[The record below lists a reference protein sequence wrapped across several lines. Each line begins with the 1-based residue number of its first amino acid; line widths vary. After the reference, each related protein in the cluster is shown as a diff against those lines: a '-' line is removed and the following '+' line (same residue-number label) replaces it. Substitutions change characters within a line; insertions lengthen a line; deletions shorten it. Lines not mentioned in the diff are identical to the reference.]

1 MSVTQV
7 NVLNIGLM
15 LASCVAAF
23 VFPFRLFLLSY
34 AVLGPLHYLTQISW
48 LHTRGYF
55 TSGKRDYVLLL
66 GLCFCLLLC
75 KYVFIDAYEID
86 ARAWA
91 VAAMLAAIAGA
102 GGMAFGARPVVTA
115 ALMGGALLVA
125 PWVATLDSVQIVVL
139 TFLPTIIHVYC
150 FTAAFILYG
159 ALRGRSV
166 SGIASLVVFAA
177 CTASFFVY
185 RPHPGNEAG
194 EYVRSTYGLFSKLN
208 VYLADW
214 LGLPPL
220 DGDTGVYTSQTG
232 LMLMRL
238 IAFAY
243 TYHYLNW
250 FSKTSVIQWHKI
262 PRAWAIA
269 NVVLWLGAIALYVI
283 DYRIGMVVLFSLSW
297 LHVVLELPLDHRTFA
312 GIGRE
317 LGAIV
322 RRSPSA
328 VPARSAQPS
337 PSATS

>member
-23 VFPFRLFLLSY
+23 VFPFELFLLSY

-55 TSGKRDYVLLL
+55 TAEKRDYLLL
-66 GLCFCLLLC
+66 LALCFCLLVC
-75 KYVFIDAYEID
+75 KYVFIDAFEID
-86 ARAWA
+86 ARSWA
-91 VAAMLAAIAGA
+91 VTAMLVAIAGA
-102 GGMAFGARPVVTA
+102 AGMGLGARRTVTT
-115 ALMGGALLVA
+115 ALIVGALLLS
-125 PWVATLDSVQIVVL
+125 PWIASLDSTQIVVL

-166 SGIASLVVFAA
+166 SGIASLVVFAT

-185 RPHPGNEAG
+185 RPHAAGEVG

-214 LGLPPL
+214 LGLTPL
-220 DGDTGVYTSQTG
+220 DGDAGVYASETGVA
-232 LMLMRL
+232 LMRF

-262 PRAWAIA
+262 PRAWAVA
-269 NVVLWLGAIALYVI
+269 NVVLWLGAMALYVA
-283 DYRIGMVVLFSLSW
+283 DYRIGMLVLFSLSW

-312 GIGRE
+312 GIGQE
-317 LGAIV
+317 IGTMV

-328 VPARSAQPS
+328 VSARSAQPS
-337 PSATS
+337 SSTTS